1 MGESGTNVTF
11 NLSFSGLGWHWI
23 GEFVGFIIMFTY
35 FRTQQSLVCRTL
47 LRCSHY
53 NYSDGY
59 CSAAATNEQVCEKDQ
74 RGLTGFSA
82 AYAAASMCGVQPINQ
97 AEVYKLLVV

>member
-1 MGESGTNVTF
+1 MLAFISDYVMPDLHTNTKPQTNGVGELDGNTEILILFYS
-11 NLSFSGLGWHWI
+11 SFRAVNNGST
-23 GEFVGFIIMFTY
+23 ERYCCCVY
-35 FRTQQSLVCRTL
+35 FPT
-47 LRCSHY
+47 
-53 NYSDGY
+53 D
-59 CSAAATNEQVCEKDQ
+59 EQVCEKDQ